1 MIYRLKEF
9 KGDTI
14 PVPQLVFSKLG
25 IAEEYNVRVALYVL
39 ATGITDPDKI
49 CADLKL
55 RSKMSAESALAF
67 WAGAGL
73 LERYEENAAPG
84 EEPSAPAPMTWAE
97 IAAASR
103 TDPMISSLIDCAQ
116 AGFARPLTHR
126 EMEKLVNLYMQEGFA
141 PETVMLCTAY
151 VASTG
156 RSTMAA
162 VVHELKVWRT
172 EGVETGEQADAH
184 LKLLALRQSREQYV
198 SGLLNIPES
207 ELTLGGR
214 KAIARWYEVY
224 GYDDAMVQ
232 EAAVQAG
239 AKRDLWY
246 WNSILK
252 TWNAKGLRTVHDV
265 RSPVA
270 IAGASRNLRVDR
282 EAPSGNDFLKNFGDD
297 MEKFRDAENLWDGP
311 QFPMDA
317 IDVNGRVAL
326 TIACSGIDAR
336 VARDVHKYSESPL
349 LDGKGSYIYSLAVN
363 FLFKGIGTHWTIT
376 LDDVTTEGDW
386 SLVSVCNGRYY
397 GGGFM
402 PVAEAR
408 MDDGVLNTL
417 VVREVN
423 RRTFL
428 KFVGPYSRGEYAK
441 FPEYAHCSCPKVVH
455 IHSEKP
461 DIVTCLDGESVVNSD
476 VTIKLHDKKLNFFGP
491 EGCSCNRTARG

>member
-1 MIYRLKEF
+1 MIYRLKEL

-14 PVPQLVFSKLG
+14 AVPQLVFSKLG

-55 RSKMSAESALAF
+55 RSRISAESALSF

-97 IAAASR
+97 IA
-103 TDPMISSLIDCAQ
+103 
-116 AGFARPLTHR
+116 ARPLTHR

-239 AKRDLWY
+239 TKRDLWY

-282 EAPSGNDFLKNFGDD
+282 EAPSGNDFLKN
-297 MEKFRDAENLWDGP
+297 A
-311 QFPMDA
+311 
-317 IDVNGRVAL
+317 
-326 TIACSGIDAR
+326 AR
-336 VARDVHKYSESPL
+336 RRPL
-349 LDGKGSYIYSLAVN
+349 K
-363 FLFKGIGTHWTIT
+363 K
-376 LDDVTTEGDW
+376 
-386 SLVSVCNGRYY
+386 
-397 GGGFM
+397 
-402 PVAEAR
+402 
-408 MDDGVLNTL
+408 
-417 VVREVN
+417 
-423 RRTFL
+423 
-428 KFVGPYSRGEYAK
+428 K
-441 FPEYAHCSCPKVVH
+441 PE
-455 IHSEKP
+455 
-461 DIVTCLDGESVVNSD
+461 
-476 VTIKLHDKKLNFFGP
+476 
-491 EGCSCNRTARG
+491 

>member
-1 MIYRLKEF
+1 MIYRLKEL

-14 PVPQLVFSKLG
+14 PVPQLIFSKLG

-39 ATGITDPDKI
+39 ATGVTDPEKI

-55 RSKMSAESALAF
+55 RSRISAESALSF

-73 LERYEENAAPG
+73 LERYDENAAPG
-84 EEPSAPAPMTWAE
+84 AESSAPAPMTWAE

-116 AGFARPLTHR
+116 TGFARPLTHK
-126 EMEKLVNLYMQEGFA
+126 EMEKLVNLYVQEGFA

-156 RSTMAA
+156 RRTIAA

-198 SGLLNIPES
+198 SSLLDIAPD

-270 IAGASRNLRVDR
+270 TAGASRNLRVDR
-282 EAPSGNDFLKNFGDD
+282 EAPSGNDFLKN
-297 MEKFRDAENLWDGP
+297 A
-311 QFPMDA
+311 
-317 IDVNGRVAL
+317 
-326 TIACSGIDAR
+326 AR
-336 VARDVHKYSESPL
+336 RRPL
-349 LDGKGSYIYSLAVN
+349 K
-363 FLFKGIGTHWTIT
+363 K
-376 LDDVTTEGDW
+376 
-386 SLVSVCNGRYY
+386 
-397 GGGFM
+397 
-402 PVAEAR
+402 
-408 MDDGVLNTL
+408 
-417 VVREVN
+417 
-423 RRTFL
+423 
-428 KFVGPYSRGEYAK
+428 K
-441 FPEYAHCSCPKVVH
+441 PE
-455 IHSEKP
+455 
-461 DIVTCLDGESVVNSD
+461 
-476 VTIKLHDKKLNFFGP
+476 
-491 EGCSCNRTARG
+491 